1 MRRIVA
7 ILALVASSA
16 LAQNDAGLVWAALYP
31 GTCASNA
38 VHNIA
43 NTGIVGNTR
52 GPIQNLNRGIASN
65 STATA
70 AWIGAGTNVYPVQ
83 GAGEL
88 TLSVWLK
95 AVGTLPSTGIIGNQ
109 FSTGTTGT
117 YYFTSVTGTRLT
129 FYAQSFATNYVGFD
143 KANLPN
149 LVTSNW
155 VHLAATWVGARTNTQ
170 LWINGEN
177 MTATTTRVGTNI
189 TSLQPCD
196 NELRVGAYANGVN
209 SFINSGR
216 SLTMARIY
224 NRALGTNEIKE
235 LYLRERAMLP

>member
-1 MRRIVA
+1 MR
-7 ILALVASSA
+7 LVCLLLLIASSA
-16 LAQNDAGLVWAALYP
+16 MARNDAGLVWAALYP
-31 GTCASNA
+31 GASASNA

-43 NTGIVGNTR
+43 NTGSVGNTR

-95 AVGTLPSTGIIGNQ
+95 AVGSLSAAAIVGNA
-109 FSTGTTGT
+109 FSTGATGT
-117 YYFTSVTGTRLT
+117 YYLSSVSGTRVS
-129 FYAQSFATNYVGFD
+129 FYVQSTAVNYVGFD
-143 KANLPN
+143 KSSLPN
-149 LVTSNW
+149 LITSNW
-155 VHLAATWVGARTNTQ
+155 VHIATTWNGAITNTQ
-170 LWINGEN
+170 LWVNGEN
-177 MTATTTRVGTNI
+177 MTATTVRVGANI

-196 NELRVGAYANGVN
+196 NEFRVGAYANGLN
-209 SFINSGR
+209 PILISGR

>member
-1 MRRIVA
+1 MRRIAA
-7 ILALVASSA
+7 ILALVASNA

-52 GPIQNLNRGIASN
+52 GPIQDLNRGIASN

-70 AWIGAGTNVYPVQ
+70 AWIGAGTNVYPVR

-88 TLSVWLK
+88 TLSVWIK
-95 AVGTLPSTGIIGNQ
+95 AVGTLPATGIMGNQ

-117 YYFTSVTGTRLT
+117 YYLASATGTRLS

-149 LVTSNW
+149 LITSNW
-155 VHLAATWVGARTNTQ
+155 IHLAATWVGARTNTQ

-209 SFINSGR
+209 SVITSGR
-216 SLTMARIY
+216 SLTMARLY